1 MESVVKGGHM
11 AFKFENLEVWRLA
24 LDHVDDVYRL
34 AVQLPKEET
43 YNLRS
48 QWIRAATSVTLNIA
62 EGSTG
67 QTDQEQVRFLGYVI
81 RSLVESIACFRLAQR
96 RGYVTGGQ
104 ENLGLEL
111 RTEKLIRK
119 LQSFR
124 NAIRGNPILP
134 IREKTMVHRPMSIVC
149 NSSSKVK

>member
-1 MESVVKGGHM
+1 MESEEKGGHM
-11 AFKFENLEVWRLA
+11 AFKFKNLEVWRLA
-24 LDHVDDVYRL
+24 LDFIDVVYRL
-34 AVQLPKEET
+34 AGQLPKEET

-67 QTDQEQVRFLGYVI
+67 QTNQEQVRFLGYAI

-96 RGYVTGGQ
+96 RGYLA
-104 ENLGLEL
+104 EDLSSANLE
-111 RTEKLIRK
+111 TQMESLIRK

-124 NAIRGNPILP
+124 RAVQGNAKIQGNGKP
-134 IREKTMVHRPMSIVC
+134 MVRRP
-149 NSSSKVK
+149 SSMVE